1 MSRLNIDQTYRF
13 AWGAANTN
21 YTFIIGFKK
30 RNSKTLT
37 LIDCFYCLKSMTWR
51 TIDLTFLFI
60 SIITSGLKGLNFLQ
74 NSPWLALGNH
84 WLVKHLPQKKKNT
97 HKQVHGYV
105 MFHSWYS
112 VYGFYY
118 VKLNLVAGHLLN
130 NKKTGSIVPVFNACS
145 VVLRKQIFEEFIC

>member
-84 WLVKHLPQKKKNT
+84 WLVKHLPQKKKKYTQTSPWLCNVPLMVLSIWFLLCQA
-97 HKQVHGYV
+97 K
-105 MFHSWYS
+105 FSS
-112 VYGFYY
+112 RSF
-118 VKLNLVAGHLLN
+118 VK
-130 NKKTGSIVPVFNACS
+130 
-145 VVLRKQIFEEFIC
+145 